1 MGEKAV
7 RTTLPK
13 FNFSEP
19 GSMYYKSNEIEQCYP
34 DITVNHIFSGK
45 AISKTLCCYLL
56 VDTAL
61 QMTLI
66 SYLLPETTA
75 GIDEKVTEET
85 IDQNVSNVKF

>member
-19 GSMYYKSNEIEQCYP
+19 GSMYYKSNEIKQCYP
-34 DITVNHIFSGK
+34 VNHIFSGK
-45 AISKTLCCYLL
+45 AIFKTLCCYLL